1 MHAYTS
7 ESPAQ
12 QKSQRGSIVM
22 NLFVGAA
29 QVHGNRLVCQLPD
42 PVQFGAKRDYIRLST
57 AAGLAGGR
65 VRVARAG

>member
-1 MHAYTS
+1 
-7 ESPAQ
+7 
-12 QKSQRGSIVM
+12 M